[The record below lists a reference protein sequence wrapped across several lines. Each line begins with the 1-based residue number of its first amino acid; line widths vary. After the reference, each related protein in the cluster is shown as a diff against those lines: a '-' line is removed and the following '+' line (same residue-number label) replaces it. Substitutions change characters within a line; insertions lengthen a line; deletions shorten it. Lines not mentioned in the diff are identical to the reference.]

1 MVSGRI
7 IKLII
12 YDYSIINRMLIMNA
26 KNGKLYVV
34 ATPIGNLEDITIR
47 ALRILREVHFI
58 AAEDTR
64 HTKQLLHHFK
74 INKKFFS
81 LHEHNEQERINQ
93 VISLLEHGRD
103 IALVSDAGTPL
114 ISDPGFLLVR
124 ALRRKLIPVI
134 PIPGASSVTVALS
147 VSGLPT
153 NRFVFEG
160 FLSHK
165 PTARRARLRLLSRE
179 DRTLVFFESRHQI
192 RETLIDLALE
202 MGGDRMAVVAR
213 ELTKRFEEIH
223 GATLNNLLVWLDT
236 DPNRIKGEFV
246 ILVQGALVNTE
257 NDIVHSRH
265 LLAALLKELPI
276 SRTVIVA
283 GEITGLHKNLLYNL
297 ALDIRNRQLDE
308 MTDAEP
314 LF

>member
-1 MVSGRI
+1 MT
-7 IKLII
+7 
-12 YDYSIINRMLIMNA
+12 A
-26 KNGKLYVV
+26 ENGKLYVV

-64 HTKQLLHHFK
+64 YTRKLLQHFK
-74 INKKFFS
+74 INKQLFS
-81 LHEHNEQERINQ
+81 LHEHNEQDRINQ
-93 VISLLEHGRD
+93 IISLLEHGRD

-134 PIPGASSVTVALS
+134 PIPGASSVTSALS

-179 DRTLVFFESRHQI
+179 ERTLVFFESRHQI
-192 RETLIDLALE
+192 RGTLIDLALE
-202 MGGDRMAVVAR
+202 MGGDRVAVVAR

-223 GATLNNLLVWLDT
+223 SATLNNLLVWLDAG
-236 DPNRIKGEFV
+236 PNRIKGEFV
-246 ILVQGALVNTE
+246 ILVQGALVNSETE
-257 NDIVHSRH
+257 ILNSRH

-283 GEITGLHKNLLYNL
+283 VEVTGLHKNLLYNL
-297 ALDIRNRQLDE
+297 ALDIRSRQLDE
-308 MTDAEP
+308 KTDKDP